1 MKTLTG
7 HGTNEFTIENG
18 KCNLYTKK
26 ELRLMPYFSQS
37 LFSFYSG
44 DDECTA
50 GAEKATKISGTKFLF
65 LGETGRAWLV

>member
-1 MKTLTG
+1 MQ
-7 HGTNEFTIENG
+7 TI
-18 KCNLYTKK
+18 YTKK